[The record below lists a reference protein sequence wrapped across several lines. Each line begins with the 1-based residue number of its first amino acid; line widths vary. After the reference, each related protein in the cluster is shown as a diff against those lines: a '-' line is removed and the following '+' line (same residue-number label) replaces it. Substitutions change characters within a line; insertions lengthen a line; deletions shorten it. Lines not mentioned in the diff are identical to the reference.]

1 MGIMAGLG
9 PQWAKLYEK
18 RKERNYKATERR
30 QDWMDTYGIKG
41 LNDMKDLASK
51 SSIYLANLKGAGFTD
66 EALEGLY
73 ADGDIEAIASM
84 WSDVK
89 KNNPTASQLAKIIA
103 QAEELSTDES
113 GGDLYSQIKEG
124 LGLYKSGQSNDD
136 IQENMFANAL
146 GYGGP
151 RDPDGFEGYSYKDL
165 RRISTGRTRRE
176 TGGIAANIRV
186 PKKEDYT
193 PEDNARSRLD
203 FRKTFFEQLSNL
215 PSSIDSII
223 TRFGADGRNELSG
236 VEAGRLS
243 GYSRT
248 VSKIIN
254 EKDSSFNFQQRISKL
269 TSIFNDELFTR
280 FIPAGG
286 VIIPPKDNFYQLIED
301 QVNINDLDQTDNP
314 ANRFTFLPRTTRSEF
329 NAWYKNKQSR

>member
-41 LNDMKDLASK
+41 LNEMKDLASK

-66 EALEGLY
+66 EALQGLY
-73 ADGDIEAIASM
+73 ADGDIEAIATM

-89 KNNPTASQLAKIIA
+89 KNNPSASDLAKIIA
-103 QAEELSTDES
+103 QAEELSTGES
-113 GGDLYSQIKEG
+113 GNDLYSQIKEG

-186 PKKEDYT
+186 PKSVDWDTDDAKGTRALFNSSVFPTIKSYNSVFNQFTTRAFLDSLEGSGKRQVAVDRAELLKITDESNNTYT
-193 PEDNARSRLD
+193 IPSRMQGLTEI
-203 FRKTFFEQLSNL
+203 FSRPIYGGLQSPTLGNFFE
-215 PSSIDSII
+215 
-223 TRFGADGRNELSG
+223 
-236 VEAGRLS
+236 
-243 GYSRT
+243 
-248 VSKIIN
+248 
-254 EKDSSFNFQQRISKL
+254 
-269 TSIFNDELFTR
+269 
-280 FIPAGG
+280 
-286 VIIPPKDNFYQLIED
+286 LIED
-301 QVNINDLDQTDNP
+301 RITDNQKLKGVDNP
-314 ANRFTFLPRTTRSEF
+314 ADYFTFLPRTTRSAF
-329 NAWYKNKQSR
+329 NAWYKNKQSQ

>member
-41 LNDMKDLASK
+41 LNEMKDLASK

-66 EALEGLY
+66 EALQGLY

-89 KNNPTASQLAKIIA
+89 KNNPSASQLAKIIA
-103 QAEELSTDES
+103 KAEELSTGES
-113 GGDLYSQIKEG
+113 GNDLYSQIKEG

-176 TGGIAANIRV
+176 TGGISANIRV

-193 PEDNARSRLD
+193 PEDNSRTAAS
-203 FRKTFFEQLSNL
+203 FNSTFYQNLSSLVPNV
-215 PSSIDSII
+215 DSII
-223 TRFGADGRNELSG
+223 TNNNATLSRSDRRIL
-236 VEAGRLS
+236 VDYSAKIKRL
-243 GYSRT
+243 T
-248 VSKIIN
+248 D
-254 EKDSSFNFQQRISKL
+254 KDNQTLNFQQRIAGL
-269 TSIFNDELFTR
+269 TSIFNDSIFNRVQVSGDAVVPTMD
-280 FIPAGG
+280 
-286 VIIPPKDNFYQLIED
+286 VFYESIED
-301 QVNINDLDQTDNP
+301 MVNLNSLEQTENP
-314 ANRFTFLPRTTRSEF
+314 ANRFTFLPRTTRSAF
-329 NAWYKNKQSR
+329 NAWYKNKQSQ

>member
-66 EALEGLY
+66 EALQGLY
-73 ADGDIEAIASM
+73 ADGDIEAIANM

-113 GGDLYSQIKEG
+113 GGDLYSQIRKG

-176 TGGIAANIRV
+176 TGGMAANIRV
-186 PKKEDYT
+186 PKKEDYS
-193 PEDNARSRLD
+193 PEDNTRTATS
-203 FRKTFFEQLSNL
+203 FTNSFYQNLSALGPNV
-215 PSSIDSII
+215 DSII
-223 TRFGADGRNELSG
+223 TDNDATLSDRDRTILNDYS
-236 VEAGRLS
+236 AKIKRL
-243 GYSRT
+243 T
-248 VSKIIN
+248 N
-254 EKDSSFNFQQRISKL
+254 EKNKSVTFQQRIAGL
-269 TSIFNDELFTR
+269 TSIFNDDIFNRVQVSGDST
-280 FIPAGG
+280 IPT
-286 VIIPPKDNFYQLIED
+286 IDTFYESIED
-301 QVNINDLDQTDNP
+301 MVYLNNLEQTDNP
-314 ANRFTFLPRTTRSEF
+314 ANRFTFLPRTTRSAF
-329 NAWYKNKQSR
+329 NAWFKNKQSR